1 MSLSRPARIHGPV
14 RTPVYG
20 PPLPVEKYCDLCYQ
34 ELGRAYL
41 LECQHAVCKTCVQAL
56 LGPHAKSLDSVECPL
71 CLHLSHKVTELEVE
85 PTTQNL
91 GSLRKPTSSIDHPV
105 LACQSALHV
114 STRGHGRQ
122 SPAAEILCIDTGE
135 FLCKACSRGPAY
147 KDRNNV
153 PIEVAAEGY
162 VLRLSR
168 EIRAVNAGIS
178 ELKPLRASFRETHA
192 KVSESLQEAHV
203 RLLQLRG
210 TICDAL
216 DRRIQQLE
224 QDLEKLQDGYEG
236 NLLAEEEALLDMI
249 CAASD
254 VAADVGKRVAHQGAL
269 ALLSEYGDLEEAIQR
284 ARQGL
289 QETSAHMHSP
299 QPLVIPAIV
308 GEDEVLMAIRNL
320 NYKTGHCLVG
330 KVQSRCSSALKERV
344 LCCRA
349 CSNVILDLDALSTLR
364 AVAKHRKGALCGVP
378 IDFLH
383 KDGVLMDLDAGS
395 PQSRRVLCWNC
406 KREVGRWSETD
417 GELQASLVYISTNAV
432 SAGSLE
438 RKRN

>member
-1 MSLSRPARIHGPV
+1 MTSSRPVKCPGPV
-14 RTPVYG
+14 RIPVYG

-34 ELGRAYL
+34 ELGRAYV
-41 LECQHAVCKTCVQAL
+41 LECQHAVCKTCIQAHL
-56 LGPHAKSLDSVECPL
+56 RPQTKDLDCFECPL
-71 CLHLSHKVTELEVE
+71 CFQLSREVTELEVE
-85 PTTQNL
+85 PTSENL
-91 GSLRKPTSSIDHPV
+91 RNLQRPISNTDSTLLP
-105 LACQSALHV
+105 CQSALHL

-122 SPAAEILCIDTGE
+122 SPIAEMLCMDTGE
-135 FLCKACSRGPAY
+135 FLCKTCSRSSAY
-147 KDRNNV
+147 KEHNNV

-168 EIRAVNAGIS
+168 EIRAVHANVS
-178 ELKPLRASFRETHA
+178 ELRPLRTSFRETQY
-192 KVSESLQEAHV
+192 KVSESLQEARV
-203 RLLQLRG
+203 RLLRLRG

-224 QDLEKLQDGYEG
+224 QDLEELQDNYEG
-236 NLLAEEEALLDMI
+236 NLLAEEQALLGMI
-249 CAASD
+249 GAASD

-269 ALLSEYGDLEEAIQR
+269 ALLSEYGDLEEAIRR

-289 QETSAHMHSP
+289 REASSQMHPP

-320 NYKTGHCLVG
+320 DYKTGHCLVG
-330 KVQSRCSSALKERV
+330 KVQGRSSSALKERV

-349 CSNVILDLDALSTLR
+349 CSHVVLDLDTVNTLR
-364 AVAKHRKGALCGVP
+364 AVAKHRKGALCGIP

-395 PQSRRVLCWNC
+395 PQSRRVLCWDC
-406 KREVGRWSETD
+406 KHELGRWSETD
-417 GELQASLVYISTNAV
+417 GELHASLVYISTNAV
-432 SAGSLE
+432 SSKVPE
-438 RKRN
+438 RKAA